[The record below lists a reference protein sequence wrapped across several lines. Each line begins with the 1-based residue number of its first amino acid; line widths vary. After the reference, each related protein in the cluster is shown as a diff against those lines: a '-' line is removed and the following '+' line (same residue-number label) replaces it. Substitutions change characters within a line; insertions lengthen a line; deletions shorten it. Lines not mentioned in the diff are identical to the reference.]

1 MSKVYLFDWGNTLMI
16 DFASQKGKMYLWPHV
31 EAVEGAEETL
41 QHLSQSSTIYIA
53 TSAQD
58 SSESEIQQAFQR
70 VGLDTYISGYFCKAN
85 LGLEKQD
92 PQFYRAIIDSV
103 GQAASDVTMVGD
115 NLEKDIS
122 PAKAAGLNT
131 VFFNHQNTT
140 LPEGTLHIESLRD
153 LIKEL

>member
-1 MSKVYLFDWGNTLMI
+1 MSKVYLFDWGNTLMV
-16 DFASQKGKMYLWPHV
+16 DFPVQKGKMYLWPHV

-41 QHLSQSSTIYIA
+41 KYLSQSSAIYIA

-92 PQFYRAIIDSV
+92 PEFYRAIINSV
-103 GQAASDVTMVGD
+103 GQPASDVTMVGD
-115 NLEKDIS
+115 SLEKDIY

-131 VFFNHQNTT
+131 VLLHNQNTA
-140 LPEGTLHIESLRD
+140 LPEATLRIEYLRE
-153 LIKEL
+153 LIK